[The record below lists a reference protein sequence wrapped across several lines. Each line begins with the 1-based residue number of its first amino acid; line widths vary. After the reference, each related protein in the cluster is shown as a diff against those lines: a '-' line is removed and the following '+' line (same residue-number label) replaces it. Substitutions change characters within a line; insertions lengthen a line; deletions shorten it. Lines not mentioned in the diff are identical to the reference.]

1 MIDKVKKRIGSD
13 RADSMVSAVF
23 VLPMLFFMLVTTVDF
38 GIYLSNRGQIQAI
51 ARDGARTV
59 AIMGGDGS
67 ATLSTS
73 LEYAYGQDRATACN
87 GAVTDQYTGNI
98 SSKTSIECNVIKSLN
113 SNANLVNV
121 EITNVACG
129 PLRAEAI
136 GEKTYCAVYWVNNG
150 IPGSAMSFT
159 RGQDHAGDGLGGTQI
174 TRGSG
179 ESEVKLGASDMTS
192 RR

>member
-1 MIDKVKKRIGSD
+1 MIEKMKKRVGSD
-13 RADSMVSAVF
+13 RADSLVSAVF

-67 ATLSTS
+67 ATLSTN
-73 LEYAYGQDRATACN
+73 LEYAYGQSRSTVCKDITE
-87 GAVTDQYTGNI
+87 QYVGKNI
-98 SSKTSIECNVIKSLN
+98 DSKTTIECNVIKSLSN
-113 SNANLVNV
+113 NANLVNV
-121 EITNVACG
+121 EVTDVKCG
-129 PLRAEAI
+129 PLRAQAI
-136 GEKTYCAVYWVNNG
+136 GEKTYCAVYWKNNG

-179 ESEVKLGASDMTS
+179 ESEVQLGAGDMTS

>member
-1 MIDKVKKRIGSD
+1 MIEKMKKRVGSD
-13 RADSMVSAVF
+13 RADSLVSAVF

-67 ATLSTS
+67 AASSTS
-73 LEYAYGQDRATACN
+73 LEYAYGQERSVVCEK
-87 GAVTDQYTGNI
+87 VTDQYTGNI
-98 SSKTSIECNVIKSLN
+98 SSKTTIECNVIQSL
-113 SNANLVNV
+113 SHNANLVNV
-121 EITNVACG
+121 EITDVECG
-129 PLRAEAI
+129 PERAQAI
-136 GEKTYCAVYWVNNG
+136 GEKTYCAVYWKNNG

-159 RGQDHAGDGLGGTQI
+159 RGQDRAGDGLGGTQI

-179 ESEVKLGASDMTS
+179 ESEVQLGAGDMTS

>member
-1 MIDKVKKRIGSD
+1 MIEKMKKRVGSD
-13 RADSMVSAVF
+13 RADSLVSAVF
-23 VLPMLFFMLVTTVDF
+23 ILPMLFFMLVTTVDF

-67 ATLSTS
+67 ASSSTS
-73 LEYAYGQDRATACN
+73 LEYAYGQNRSDVCKE
-87 GAVTDQYTGNI
+87 VTDQYTGTNI
-98 SSKTSIECNVIKSLN
+98 SNKSTIECNVIQSLSN
-113 SNANLVNV
+113 NANLVNV
-121 EITNVACG
+121 EITNVNCG
-129 PLRAEAI
+129 PNRATAI
-136 GEKTYCAVYWVNNG
+136 GQKTFCEVSWKNNG

-159 RGQDHAGDGLGGTQI
+159 RGQDRAGDGLGGTQV

-179 ESEVKLGASDMTS
+179 ESEVQLGAGDMTS